1 MPSLSCMTGGR
12 PESPGMRQTDVDA
25 LVARMPATSTG
36 ISRQAPFGDALLAL
50 GQSRDDVVVLSADL
64 SKYTDLT
71 PFRTQFPERF
81 IQVGMAEQNMFG
93 IAGGL
98 AKSGF
103 LPIAVTYGVFATR
116 RAFDQ
121 VAMALATGKTGPSI
135 VVAFLPGITTPFR
148 ATHQATED
156 LALMREIPRMVVIDP
171 ADATEQDAALAAA
184 ARQDGPVYMRGLR
197 GLVDQIL
204 EPQDFEFRIGQASL
218 LCHGPDGLIVG
229 TGLGTSWALEA
240 QSELAVQG
248 MNYSI
253 LHVPTLKPIDRS
265 AILAM
270 ATGHR
275 TIFTVE
281 NHSIL
286 GGLASAVSEV
296 VTSEGLGVRVVPMG
310 VPDAWAPAGSI
321 DFVRSELDLT
331 GVAIAGR
338 IMEISRGVG
347 STSGGIKN
355 VVNS

>member
-1 MPSLSCMTGGR
+1 
-12 PESPGMRQTDVDA
+12 MRKTDVDA
-25 LVARMPATSTG
+25 LVARMPATTTG
-36 ISRQAPFGDALLAL
+36 ITRQAPFGDALLAL
-50 GQSRDDVVVLSADL
+50 GQARDDVVVLSADL

-184 ARQDGPVYMRGLR
+184 ARHDGPVYMRGLR

-204 EPQDFEFRIGQASL
+204 EPKDFEFRIGQANL
-218 LCHGPDGLIVG
+218 LRHGPDGLIVG

-240 QSELAVQG
+240 QSELALQG
-248 MNYSI
+248 MSFSV
-253 LHVPTLKPIDRS
+253 LHVPTLKPIDVS

-270 ATGHR
+270 ASRHR

-281 NHSIL
+281 NHSTI

-296 VTSEGLGVRVVPMG
+296 VTSEGLGVTVVPMG
-310 VPDAWAPAGSI
+310 VPDVWAPAGSM
-321 DFVRSELDLT
+321 DFVRSELGLT
-331 GVAIAGR
+331 AGAIAGR
-338 IMEISRGVG
+338 IMKISGGVG
-347 STSGGIKN
+347 NEAKS
-355 VVNS
+355 